1 MYFSDTAMYNQQAQQ
16 YVLAAQ
22 LQQQQGVIQQ
32 QQAQQAAQQQAQQA
46 QQAQQQT
53 VAQQQHEAA
62 AALELSNAQQP
73 QQNTNAVN
81 IRRPFDP
88 TAHELDANFRLT
100 RFADL
105 KGRGCKV
112 PQEVLLKLLEG
123 LADDGG
129 QQDEQHFMA
138 HMSIPRI
145 GIGMDSS
152 ITPLRHGGLSLVQT
166 TDFFYPL
173 VEDPYMQ
180 GKIACA
186 NVLSD
191 LYAMGVT
198 ECDNMLML
206 LAVSTKMT
214 EKERD
219 VVVPLMMRGFKDCA
233 IEAGST
239 VTGGQTVMNP
249 WCTIG
254 GVATTVCQPNE
265 FIIPD
270 SAVVGDVL
278 VLTKPLGTQ
287 VAVNAHQWLDQPERW
302 NRIKLVVSEE
312 DVRKAY
318 QRGMDSMARLNRTGA
333 RLMHKYNAHGAT
345 DVTGFGLLGHAQALA
360 RNQKNEVS
368 FVIHNLPVIAKMAA
382 VAKACGN
389 MFQLLQGHS
398 AETSGGLLICL
409 PREQAA
415 AYCKDIEKQEGYQAW
430 IIGIVEKGQRTAR
443 IIDKPRVIEVPAKE
457 KEGELW

>member
-1 MYFSDTAMYNQQAQQ
+1 MGDYQVTGVQQDALGAVQ
-16 YVLAAQ
+16 
-22 LQQQQGVIQQ
+22 
-32 QQAQQAAQQQAQQA
+32 
-46 QQAQQQT
+46 
-53 VAQQQHEAA
+53 
-62 AALELSNAQQP
+62 LELGGNPNAL
-73 QQNTNAVN
+73 AL
-81 IRRPFDP
+81 RRPFDP
-88 TAHELDANFRLT
+88 LAHDLEASFRLT

-112 PQEVLLKLLEG
+112 PQEVLNKLVEG
-123 LADDGG
+123 L
-129 QQDEQHFMA
+129 QQDYNSSSEHEHAHFM
-138 HMSIPRI
+138 HMAIPRI
-145 GIGMDSS
+145 GIGLDCSV
-152 ITPLRHGGLSLVQT
+152 TPLRHGGLCLVQT

-173 VEDPYMQ
+173 VDDPYMM

-206 LAVSTKMT
+206 LGVSTKMT

-219 VVVPLMMRGFKDCA
+219 VVIPLIMRGFKDSA
-233 IEAGST
+233 LEAGTT
-239 VTGGQTVMNP
+239 VTGGQTVVNP

-265 FIIPD
+265 YIVPD
-270 SAVVGDVL
+270 NAVVGDVL

-318 QRGMDSMARLNRTGA
+318 HRAMDSMARLNRIA
-333 RLMHKYNAHGAT
+333 SRLMHKYNAHGAT
-345 DVTGFGLLGHAQALA
+345 DITGFGLLGHAQTLA
-360 RNQKNEVS
+360 SHQKNEVS

-389 MFQLLQGHS
+389 MSLGRNFR
-398 AETSGGLLICL
+398 GLLICL

-430 IIGIVEKGQRTAR
+430 IIGIVEKGNRTAR

-457 KEGELW
+457 

>member
-1 MYFSDTAMYNQQAQQ
+1 MTELQATPVTQDS
-16 YVLAAQ
+16 LAVAQ
-22 LQQQQGVIQQ
+22 LELGSNPN
-32 QQAQQAAQQQAQQA
+32 
-46 QQAQQQT
+46 
-53 VAQQQHEAA
+53 
-62 AALELSNAQQP
+62 ALAL
-73 QQNTNAVN
+73 
-81 IRRPFDP
+81 RRPFDP
-88 TAHELDANFRLT
+88 VAHDLEPGFRLT

-112 PQEVLLKLLEG
+112 PQEVLSKLLEG
-123 LADDGG
+123 LHH
-129 QQDEQHFMA
+129 DENNAPDHEHAHFM
-138 HMSIPRI
+138 HMAIPRY

-152 ITPLRHGGLSLVQT
+152 VTPLRHGGLSLVQT

-173 VEDPYMQ
+173 VDDPYMM

-186 NVLSD
+186 NVISD

-198 ECDNMLML
+198 EVDNMLML
-206 LAVSTKMT
+206 LGVSTKMT

-219 VVVPLMMRGFKDCA
+219 VVIPLIMRGFKDSA
-233 IEAGST
+233 MEAGTTIS
-239 VTGGQTVMNP
+239 GGQTVVNP

-254 GVATTVCQPNE
+254 GVASTVCQPNE
-265 FIIPD
+265 YIVPD
-270 SAVVGDVL
+270 NAVVGDVL

-318 QRGMDSMARLNRTGA
+318 QRAMDSMARLNRIAA

-345 DVTGFGLLGHAQALA
+345 DVTGFGLLGHAQTLA
-360 RNQKNEVS
+360 KHQKNEVS

-430 IIGIVEKGQRTAR
+430 IIGIVEKGNRTAR
-443 IIDKPRVIEVPAKE
+443 IIDKPRIIEVPTKE

>member
-1 MYFSDTAMYNQQAQQ
+1 MAELQTTTIPQD
-16 YVLAAQ
+16 VLS
-22 LQQQQGVIQQ
+22 VP
-32 QQAQQAAQQQAQQA
+32 
-46 QQAQQQT
+46 
-53 VAQQQHEAA
+53 E
-62 AALELSNAQQP
+62 LELG
-73 QQNTNAVN
+73 TNPNSLAL
-81 IRRPFDP
+81 RRPFDP
-88 TAHELDANFRLT
+88 VAHGLDSTFRLT
-100 RFADL
+100 L
-105 KGRGCKV
+105 
-112 PQEVLLKLLEG
+112 PQEVLTKLLEG
-123 LADDGG
+123 L
-129 QQDEQHFMA
+129 QQDENNGQDEHSHFM
-138 HMSIPRI
+138 HMAIPRI

-152 ITPLRHGGLSLVQT
+152 VTPLRHGGLSLVQT

-173 VEDPYMQ
+173 VEDPYMM
-180 GKIACA
+180 GKITCA
-186 NVLSD
+186 NVISD

-219 VVVPLMMRGFKDCA
+219 VVVPLLMRGFKDA
-233 IEAGST
+233 ALEAGTT
-239 VTGGQTVMNP
+239 VTGGQTVVNP

-254 GVATTVCQPNE
+254 GVASTVCQPNE
-265 FIIPD
+265 YIVPD
-270 SAVVGDVL
+270 NAVVGDVL

-302 NRIKLVVSEE
+302 NRIKLVVSED
-312 DVRKAY
+312 DVHKAY
-318 QRGMDSMARLNRTGA
+318 QRAMDSMA

-345 DVTGFGLLGHAQALA
+345 DITGFGLLGHAQNLA
-360 RNQKNEVS
+360 KHQKNEVS
-368 FVIHNLPVIAKMAA
+368 FVIHNLPVIAKMGA

-415 AYCKDIEKQEGYQAW
+415 AYCKDIEKQEAYQAW
-430 IIGIVEKGQRTAR
+430 IIGIVEKGSRTAR

-457 KEGELW
+457 KDSELW

>member
-1 MYFSDTAMYNQQAQQ
+1 MM
-16 YVLAAQ
+16 
-22 LQQQQGVIQQ
+22 
-32 QQAQQAAQQQAQQA
+32 
-46 QQAQQQT
+46 
-53 VAQQQHEAA
+53 
-62 AALELSNAQQP
+62 
-73 QQNTNAVN
+73 
-81 IRRPFDP
+81 
-88 TAHELDANFRLT
+88 
-100 RFADL
+100 
-105 KGRGCKV
+105 
-112 PQEVLLKLLEG
+112 
-123 LADDGG
+123 
-129 QQDEQHFMA
+129 
-138 HMSIPRI
+138 
-145 GIGMDSS
+145 
-152 ITPLRHGGLSLVQT
+152 
-166 TDFFYPL
+166 
-173 VEDPYMQ
+173 

-191 LYAMGVT
+191 LYAMGVMD
-198 ECDNMLML
+198 CDNMLML
-206 LAVSTKMT
+206 LAISTKMT

-219 VVVPLMMRGFKDCA
+219 VVIPLIMRGFKVRHNRCLLVCGRADDFFSQFKDSA
-233 IEAGST
+233 LEAGTS
-239 VTGGQTVMNP
+239 VTGGQSVVNP

-254 GVATTVCQPNE
+254 GIASTICQPNE
-265 FIIPD
+265 YIVPD
-270 SAVVGDVL
+270 NAVVGDVL

-318 QRGMDSMARLNRTGA
+318 HRAMDSMARLNRTAA
-333 RLMHKYNAHGAT
+333 RLMHKYNAHGST
-345 DVTGFGLLGHAQALA
+345 DVTGFGLLGHAQTLA
-360 RNQKNEVS
+360 SHQKNEVS

-430 IIGIVEKGQRTAR
+430 IIGIVEKGNRTAR

-457 KEGELW
+457 

>member
-1 MYFSDTAMYNQQAQQ
+1 MTELQATPVTQDS
-16 YVLAAQ
+16 LAVAQ
-22 LQQQQGVIQQ
+22 LELGSNPN
-32 QQAQQAAQQQAQQA
+32 
-46 QQAQQQT
+46 
-53 VAQQQHEAA
+53 
-62 AALELSNAQQP
+62 ALAL
-73 QQNTNAVN
+73 
-81 IRRPFDP
+81 RRPFDP
-88 TAHELDANFRLT
+88 VAHDLEPAFRLT

-112 PQEVLLKLLEG
+112 PQEVLTKLLEG
-123 LADDGG
+123 LHH
-129 QQDEQHFMA
+129 DENNAPDHEHAHFM
-138 HMSIPRI
+138 HMAIPRY

-152 ITPLRHGGLSLVQT
+152 VTPLRHGGLSLVQT

-173 VEDPYMQ
+173 VDDPYMM

-186 NVLSD
+186 NVISD

-198 ECDNMLML
+198 EVDNMLML
-206 LAVSTKMT
+206 LGVSTKMT

-219 VVVPLMMRGFKDCA
+219 VVIPLIMRGFKDSA
-233 IEAGST
+233 MEAGT
-239 VTGGQTVMNP
+239 TITGGQTVVNP

-254 GVATTVCQPNE
+254 GVASTVCQPNE
-265 FIIPD
+265 YIVPD
-270 SAVVGDVL
+270 NAVVGDVL

-318 QRGMDSMARLNRTGA
+318 QRAMDSMARLNRIAA

-345 DVTGFGLLGHAQALA
+345 DVTGFGLLGHAQTLA
-360 RNQKNEVS
+360 KHQKNEVS

-430 IIGIVEKGQRTAR
+430 IIGIVEKGNRTAR
-443 IIDKPRVIEVPAKE
+443 IIDKPRIIEVPTKE

>member
-1 MYFSDTAMYNQQAQQ
+1 MPIT
-16 YVLAAQ
+16 
-22 LQQQQGVIQQ
+22 
-32 QQAQQAAQQQAQQA
+32 
-46 QQAQQQT
+46 
-53 VAQQQHEAA
+53 
-62 AALELSNAQQP
+62 
-73 QQNTNAVN
+73 
-81 IRRPFDP
+81 
-88 TAHELDANFRLT
+88 
-100 RFADL
+100 
-105 KGRGCKV
+105 
-112 PQEVLLKLLEG
+112 
-123 LADDGG
+123 
-129 QQDEQHFMA
+129 
-138 HMSIPRI
+138 RI
-145 GIGMDSS
+145 GIGMDASV
-152 ITPLRHGGLSLVQT
+152 TPLRHGGLSLVQT

-191 LYAMGVT
+191 LFAMGVT

-206 LAVSTKMT
+206 LGVSTKMT

-233 IEAGST
+233 TEAGST

-249 WCTIG
+249 WLTIG

-265 FIIPD
+265 FIVPD
-270 SAVVGDVL
+270 NAMVGDVL

-287 VAVNAHQWLDQPERW
+287 VAVNAHQWLDIPERW
-302 NRIKLVVSEE
+302 NRIKLCVSEE

-318 QRGMDSMARLNRTGA
+318 LRAMDSMARLNRIAA

-345 DVTGFGLLGHAQALA
+345 DVTGFGLLGHAQNLA
-360 RNQKNEVS
+360 ANQKNEVA
-368 FVIHNLPVIAKMAA
+368 FVIHNLPIIAKMAA

-389 MFQLLQGHS
+389 MFQLGQGLS
-398 AETSGGLLICL
+398 AETSGGLLIAL

-430 IIGIVEKGQRTAR
+430 IIGIVEKGSRTAR
-443 IIDKPRVIEVPAKE
+443 IIDKPRIIEVPAKD

>member
-1 MYFSDTAMYNQQAQQ
+1 MSYQAD
-16 YVLAAQ
+16 VLNSA
-22 LQQQQGVIQQ
+22 
-32 QQAQQAAQQQAQQA
+32 
-46 QQAQQQT
+46 
-53 VAQQQHEAA
+53 H
-62 AALELSNAQQP
+62 LELQGGNGSEL
-73 QQNTNAVN
+73 
-81 IRRPFDP
+81 RRPFDP
-88 TAHELDANFRLT
+88 TAHDLESTFRLT

-112 PQEVLLKLLEG
+112 PQEVLGKLVSAL
-123 LADDGG
+123 
-129 QQDEQHFMA
+129 QQDYSLQDQDAQFMNMA
-138 HMSIPRI
+138 IPRI
-145 GIGMDSS
+145 GIGLDCSV
-152 ITPLRHGGLSLVQT
+152 IPLRHGGLCLVQT
-166 TDFFYPL
+166 TDFFYPI
-173 VEDPYMQ
+173 VDDPYMM

-198 ECDNMLML
+198 DCDNMLML

-219 VVVPLMMRGFKDCA
+219 VVIPLIMRGFKDSA
-233 IEAGST
+233 LEAGTT
-239 VTGGQTVMNP
+239 VTGGQSVVNP

-254 GVATTVCQPNE
+254 GVASTICQPNE
-265 FIIPD
+265 YIVPD
-270 SAVVGDVL
+270 NAVVGDVL
-278 VLTKPLGTQ
+278 VMTKPLGTQ

-318 QRGMDSMARLNRTGA
+318 HRAMNSMARLNRTAA

-345 DVTGFGLLGHAQALA
+345 DITGFGLLGHAQTLA
-360 RNQKNEVS
+360 SHQKKDVS
-368 FVIHNLPVIAKMAA
+368 FVIHNLPVISKMAA

-430 IIGIVEKGQRTAR
+430 IIGIVEKGNKTAR
-443 IIDKPRVIEVPAKE
+443 IIDKPRVIEVPAKD
-457 KEGELW
+457 

>member
-1 MYFSDTAMYNQQAQQ
+1 MSYQAD
-16 YVLAAQ
+16 VLNSA
-22 LQQQQGVIQQ
+22 
-32 QQAQQAAQQQAQQA
+32 
-46 QQAQQQT
+46 
-53 VAQQQHEAA
+53 H
-62 AALELSNAQQP
+62 LELQGGNGAEL
-73 QQNTNAVN
+73 
-81 IRRPFDP
+81 RRPFDP
-88 TAHELDANFRLT
+88 TAHDLESTFRLT

-112 PQEVLLKLLEG
+112 PQEVLGKLVSAL
-123 LADDGG
+123 
-129 QQDEQHFMA
+129 QQDYSLQDQDAQFMNMA
-138 HMSIPRI
+138 IPRI
-145 GIGMDSS
+145 GIGLDCSV
-152 ITPLRHGGLSLVQT
+152 IPLRHGGLCLVQT
-166 TDFFYPL
+166 TDFFYPI
-173 VEDPYMQ
+173 VDDPYMM

-198 ECDNMLML
+198 DCDNMLML

-219 VVVPLMMRGFKDCA
+219 VVIPLIMRGFKDSA
-233 IEAGST
+233 LEAGTT
-239 VTGGQTVMNP
+239 VTGGQSVVNP

-254 GVATTVCQPNE
+254 GVASTICQPNE
-265 FIIPD
+265 YIVPD
-270 SAVVGDVL
+270 NAVVGDVL

-318 QRGMDSMARLNRTGA
+318 HRAMNSMARLNRTAA

-345 DVTGFGLLGHAQALA
+345 DITGFGLLGHAQTLA
-360 RNQKNEVS
+360 SHQKKDVS
-368 FVIHNLPVIAKMAA
+368 FVIHNLPVISKMAA

-430 IIGIVEKGQRTAR
+430 IIGIVEKGNKTAR
-443 IIDKPRVIEVPAKE
+443 IIDKPRVIEVPAKD
-457 KEGELW
+457 